1 MKILLVET
9 DHAVRDR
16 IKVAFQQIE
25 GASVDTAEDS
35 WALELIKESAY
46 DAVVIADTLQAP
58 GDGILLLKDLR
69 NGGLT
74 GPVILLSHGT
84 ADATP
89 KDREGVNA
97 AAVLT
102 VPPDTLDIFKA
113 VLTVQQRLAPQQQY
127 AS

>member
-25 GASVDTAEDS
+25 GSSVDTAEDS
-35 WALELIKESAY
+35 WALELIKESPY

-58 GDGILLLKDLR
+58 GDGILLLKELR

-113 VLTVQQRLAPQQQY
+113 VLTVQQRLSPQQQY

>member
-1 MKILLVET
+1 MKVLLVET
-9 DHAVRDR
+9 DHVVRDR

-35 WALELIKESAY
+35 WALELVKESPY

-58 GDGILLLKDLR
+58 GDGLTLLKDLR
-69 NGGLT
+69 AGGLI
-74 GPVILLSHGT
+74 GPVILLSRAT
-84 ADATP
+84 ADSAP

-113 VLTVQQRLAPQQQY
+113 VLAIQARLSPAQY
-127 AS
+127 P

>member
-1 MKILLVET
+1 MKVLLVET

-25 GASVDTAEDS
+25 GSSVDTAEDS
-35 WALELIKESAY
+35 WALELAKESPY

-58 GDGILLLKDLR
+58 GDGLQILKDLR
-69 NGGLT
+69 AGGLT
-74 GPVILLSHGT
+74 GPVILLSHGS
-84 ADATP
+84 ADAGH
-89 KDREGVNA
+89 KDREGINA

-113 VLTVQQRLAPQQQY
+113 VLTVQERLAPPQY
-127 AS
+127 P

>member
-1 MKILLVET
+1 MKVLLVET

-16 IKVAFQQIE
+16 IKVAIQQLE
-25 GASVDTAEDS
+25 GSSVDTAEDS
-35 WALELIKESAY
+35 WALELAKESPY

-58 GDGILLLKDLR
+58 GDGLQLLKDLR
-69 NGGLT
+69 AGGLT
-74 GPVILLSHGT
+74 GPAVLLSHGT
-84 ADATP
+84 ADAGH

-113 VLTVQQRLAPQQQY
+113 VLVIQERLAPPQY
-127 AS
+127 P